1 MRKMNLLYTLTRN
14 SYLILSLL
22 FSFVL
27 LSFKMDL
34 VLLKETNYISH
45 NFAGGLRMVKKVA
58 IPQKYQVWID
68 ARKRYRLTD
77 AQVQMARDLGLNP
90 NKFGKLA
97 NEKQEPWK
105 KPLPEFIE
113 EIYFKRF
120 GRSMPEVVRSIEEMV
135 QEQRE
140 KKAERKIRKE
150 ASKDQSS
157 PSK

>member
-1 MRKMNLLYTLTRN
+1 
-14 SYLILSLL
+14 
-22 FSFVL
+22 
-27 LSFKMDL
+27 
-34 VLLKETNYISH
+34 
-45 NFAGGLRMVKKVA
+45 MVKKAA

-68 ARKRYRLTD
+68 VRKRFRLTD
-77 AQVQMARDLGLNP
+77 AQVQMARELGLNP

-120 GRSMPEVVRSIEEMV
+120 GRSMPEVVRSIEEMI

-140 KKAERKIRKE
+140 KKAERKIRKD
-150 ASKDQSS
+150 ASKDQSP
-157 PSK
+157 PSN

>member
-27 LSFKMDL
+27 LSFKTGL
-34 VLLKETNYISH
+34 ELLKETKYISH
-45 NFAGGLRMVKKVA
+45 NSAGDLRMVKKVA

-77 AQVQMARDLGLNP
+77 AQVQMARELGLNP

-113 EIYFKRF
+113 EIYLKRF
-120 GRSMPEVVRSIEEMV
+120 GRSMPEVVRSIEELV
-135 QEQRE
+135 QEQR
-140 KKAERKIRKE
+140 KKEAERKIRKE

-157 PSK
+157 PSN

>member
-1 MRKMNLLYTLTRN
+1 
-14 SYLILSLL
+14 
-22 FSFVL
+22 
-27 LSFKMDL
+27 
-34 VLLKETNYISH
+34 
-45 NFAGGLRMVKKVA
+45 MVKKVA

-68 ARKRYRLTD
+68 VRKRFRLTD
-77 AQVQMARDLGLNP
+77 AQVQMARELGLNP

-157 PSK
+157 PSN

>member
-1 MRKMNLLYTLTRN
+1 
-14 SYLILSLL
+14 
-22 FSFVL
+22 
-27 LSFKMDL
+27 
-34 VLLKETNYISH
+34 
-45 NFAGGLRMVKKVA
+45 MVKKAA

-68 ARKRYRLTD
+68 VRKRFRLTD
-77 AQVQMARDLGLNP
+77 AQVQMARELGLNP

-135 QEQRE
+135 QDQRE

-150 ASKDQSS
+150 TSKDQSS
-157 PSK
+157 PSN